1 MLFEDKYK
9 SPGGTSTHA
18 GSPDATK
25 RDPELSPMTL
35 AILALLTSPFFL
47 VGIPVAHVALARAR
61 QHPTPSAAARTL
73 ATTALV
79 LSYLSIPVVV
89 LLVVAERH
97 R

>member
-1 MLFEDKYK
+1 MPYNDKHK
-9 SPGGTSTHA
+9 WPGGTTVHA

-25 RDPELSPMTL
+25 RDRELSPTTL

-47 VGIPVAHVALARAR
+47 GGIAVAHVVPSRAR
-61 QHPTPSAAARTL
+61 QHPTTSAAARTL
-73 ATTALV
+73 ATTARV